1 MITVKLLGELGKKF
15 GKKHTLAITSPA
27 EAVRALCANFPDF
40 EKFVISSSDRGVG
53 YKVLSGK
60 TQIGVEQLH
69 DPASKSVTIA
79 PVLIG
84 AGGSVGKIV
93 LGATLIAASIFL
105 PGFGMGGSAV
115 FWDAV
120 FSIGV
125 SLAISGVA
133 QMLSPVP
140 PTNGPVETQTDPSY
154 LFNGPLNTTAQG
166 HPVPIGYGRLLIG
179 SAVISAG
186 IVTEEIP
193 T

>member
-15 GKKHTLAITSPA
+15 GKKHTLAISSPA

-53 YKVLSGK
+53 YKVLSDRS
-60 TQIGVEQLH
+60 QIDVDTLH

-79 PVLIG
+79 PVLAG
-84 AGGSVGKIV
+84 AGGSVGKII
-93 LGATLIAASIFL
+93 LGATLIAASFFV
-105 PGFGMGGSAV
+105 PGLSPFVAN
-115 FWDAV
+115 FV
-120 FSIGV
+120 FSVGV
-125 SLAISGVA
+125 SLAISGVT

-140 PTNGPVETQTDPSY
+140 QSNGPAETQTEPSY

-166 HPVPIGYGRLLIG
+166 HPVPIGYGRLLVG

-186 IVTEEIP
+186 IVTQEIE
-193 T
+193 